1 MTKAL
6 VSLMTLSLA
15 LSACT
20 MAPTYERS
28 ALPVA
33 AEWPTAAPLPATGS
47 LKWRDLFTDPALQ
60 GTIQLA
66 LDNNR
71 DLRVAALNIERAR
84 ALYRIQRADL
94 LPTLDASAGGN
105 RSHSDTAGNSD
116 TYSADLNLDWE
127 LDLFGRIRSLN
138 RAALEDFL
146 ATQETRKAV
155 AISLIADTA
164 DAWLTLAADQDL
176 LAITRQTFAA
186 RRDAYDIAQG
196 RARLGA
202 IDDLELNQA
211 RVQFEEAREDIAN
224 IETQIDQDKAALTLL
239 AGAPLPGN
247 LLPAAL
253 HDQAVTASLPVGVP
267 SDVLLNRPDV
277 LAAEHDLKA
286 ANANI
291 GAARAAF
298 FPSISL
304 TGSADSASN
313 ALGDLFSNGTNSYSY
328 GVRLNLP
335 IFSGGANRAGLRSVQ
350 VNRDIALAQY
360 EKAIQSAFT
369 DVSQALAVRA
379 RIDERLSARQA
390 ATDAAQRSLTLSQA
404 RYRNGADSYLVLLD
418 AQRTLYGSQQS
429 LVNLRLAKASNLVAL
444 YRSVADTGGVD

>member
-6 VSLMTLSLA
+6 VSLTALSLA

-28 ALPVA
+28 PLPVA
-33 AEWPTAAPLPATGS
+33 AEWPVIAPLPAAGS
-47 LKWRDLFTDPALQ
+47 LKWRDLFIDPALQ
-60 GTIQLA
+60 DTIQLA

-105 RSHSDTAGNSD
+105 RVHSDTNGDSD

-146 ATQETRKAV
+146 ATQETRNAV

-186 RRDAYDIAQG
+186 RKEAYDIAQG

-211 RVQFEEAREDIAN
+211 RVQYEEAREDIAN
-224 IETQIDQDKAALTLL
+224 VETLIDQDKAALTLL

-247 LLPAAL
+247 LLPAAFN
-253 HDQAVTASLPVGVP
+253 DQAVAASLPIGIP

-304 TGSADSASN
+304 TGSAGSASN
-313 ALGDLFSNGTNSYSY
+313 DLSNLFSNGTNSYSY
-328 GVRLNLP
+328 GLRLNLP
-335 IFSGGANRAGLRSVQ
+335 IFSGGANRAALKSVQ
-350 VNRDIALAQY
+350 VNRNIALAQY

-369 DVSQALAVRA
+369 DVVQALAVRT
-379 RIDERLSARQA
+379 RIDERLFARQA
-390 ATDAAQRSLTLSQA
+390 ATDAAQRTLTLSQA
-404 RYRNGADSYLVLLD
+404 RYQNGADSYLVLLD

-444 YRSVADTGGVD
+444 YRSVADTSSLD

>member
-1 MTKAL
+1 MTRIVVSLIAL
-6 VSLMTLSLA
+6 VTA

-20 MAPTYERS
+20 MAPRYERS

-33 AEWPTAAPLPATGS
+33 SEWPVTAPVETQGS
-47 LKWRDLFTDPALQ
+47 LKWRDLFIDPALQ
-60 GTIQLA
+60 GTIRLA

-84 ALYRIQRADL
+84 AQYRIQRADL
-94 LPTLDASAGGN
+94 LPTLDASAGGT
-105 RSHSDTAGNSD
+105 RAHSDSAGDSD
-116 TYSADLNLDWE
+116 TYTADLNLDWE

-146 ATQETRKAV
+146 ATDETRNAV
-155 AISLIADTA
+155 TIALIADVA
-164 DAWLTLAADQDL
+164 DAWLTLASDQDL
-176 LAITRQTFAA
+176 LVITRQTLAT
-186 RRDAYDIAQG
+186 RKDAYDIAVG

-202 IDDLELNQA
+202 IGDLDLNQA
-211 RVQFEEAREDIAN
+211 RIQFEEAREDLAN
-224 IETQIDQDKAALTLL
+224 VQTLIDQDKAALTLL
-239 AGAPLPGN
+239 AGAPVPDR
-247 LLPAAL
+247 LLPAAFDD
-253 HDQAVTASLPVGVP
+253 HAVAGSLPVGIP
-267 SDVLLNRPDV
+267 SDVLLRRPDV

-304 TGSADSASN
+304 TGSAGSASG

-328 GVRLNLP
+328 GVRLNVP
-335 IFSGGANRAGLRSVQ
+335 IFSGGANLAGLKSVKI
-350 VNRDIALAQY
+350 NRDIALAQY

-369 DVSQALAVRA
+369 EVAQALAVRA

-390 ATDAAQRSLTLSQA
+390 ATDAARRSLSLSQA
-404 RYRNGADSYLVLLD
+404 RYQSGADSYLVLLD
-418 AQRTLYGSQQS
+418 AQRTLYSSEQS
-429 LVNLRLAKASNLVAL
+429 LVSLRLAKASNLVAL
-444 YRSVADTGGVD
+444 YRSVADTGSLD

>member
-1 MTKAL
+1 MTRTC
-6 VSLMTLSLA
+6 VSLAALSLV

-33 AEWPTAAPLPATGS
+33 AEWPVAATLPATGS

-71 DLRVAALNIERAR
+71 DLRIAALNIERAR

-94 LPTLDASAGGN
+94 LPTLDASAGGT
-105 RSHSDTAGNSD
+105 RSHSDISGDSD
-116 TYSADLNLDWE
+116 SYSADLNLDWE

-138 RAALEDFL
+138 RAAREDFL
-146 ATQETRKAV
+146 ATRETRNAV

-186 RRDAYDIAQG
+186 RKEAYDIAQG

-224 IETQIDQDKAALTLL
+224 VETLINQDKAALTLL
-239 AGAPLPGN
+239 AGASLPGN

-253 HDQAVTASLPVGVP
+253 PDQAIATSLPVALP

-277 LAAEHDLKA
+277 LAAEYDLKA
-286 ANANI
+286 AHANI

-304 TGSADSASN
+304 TGSTGSASN
-313 ALGDLFSNGTNSYSY
+313 ALGDLFSDGTNSYSY

-335 IFSGGANRAGLRSVQ
+335 IFSGGANRAGLKSVQ
-350 VNRDIALAQY
+350 INRDIALAQY

-390 ATDAAQRSLTLSQA
+390 ATEAAQRSLTLSQA
-404 RYRNGADSYLVLLD
+404 RYQNGADSYLLLLD

-444 YRSVADTGGVD
+444 YRSVADTGSLD

>member
-6 VSLMTLSLA
+6 VSVMALSLA

-20 MAPTYERS
+20 MAPAYKRS

-33 AEWPTAAPLPATGS
+33 AEWPVTAPLPNTGN

-84 ALYRIQRADL
+84 ALYRIQRADG
-94 LPTLDASAGGN
+94 LPVLDASAGGTHL
-105 RSHSDTAGNSD
+105 HSDASGDGDN
-116 TYSADLNLDWE
+116 YSADLNLDWE
-127 LDLFGRIRSLN
+127 LDLFGRIRALN
-138 RAALEDFL
+138 RAAREDFL
-146 ATQETRKAV
+146 ATQEARKAV

-164 DAWLTLAADQDL
+164 NAWLTLAADQDM
-176 LAITRQTFAA
+176 LAITRQTYAA
-186 RRDAYDIAQG
+186 RKDAYDIAQG

-202 IDDLELNQA
+202 IGDLELNQA

-224 IETQIDQDKAALTLL
+224 IETQIDQDKAAITLL
-239 AGAPLPGN
+239 TGAPLPAN
-247 LLPAAL
+247 LLPVAF
-253 HDQAVTASLPVGVP
+253 DDRAVAASLPVGIP

-304 TGSADSASN
+304 TGSAGSASD
-313 ALGDLFSNGTNSYSY
+313 ALGDLFSNGANSYSY

-335 IFSGGANRAGLRSVQ
+335 IFNGGANLAGLKSVQ
-350 VNRDIALAQY
+350 VNRDIVLARY
-360 EKAIQSAFT
+360 EKAIQSAFSEI
-369 DVSQALAVRA
+369 SQALAVRA

-390 ATDAAQRSLTLSQA
+390 ATDAARRSLSLSQA
-404 RYRNGADSYLVLLD
+404 RYQNGADSYLVLLD
-418 AQRTLYGSQQS
+418 AQRTLYASEQS
-429 LVNLRLAKASNLVAL
+429 LINLRLAKASNLVAL
-444 YRSVADTGGVD
+444 YRTVADTGSVD

>member
-6 VSLMTLSLA
+6 ASLMTLSLA

-239 AGAPLPGN
+239 AGNKPPSVDMPMQDISTVPVPLPR
-247 LLPAAL
+247 P
-253 HDQAVTASLPVGVP
+253 
-267 SDVLLNRPDV
+267 RPDRM
-277 LAAEHDLKA
+277 
-286 ANANI
+286 
-291 GAARAAF
+291 G
-298 FPSISL
+298 
-304 TGSADSASN
+304 
-313 ALGDLFSNGTNSYSY
+313 
-328 GVRLNLP
+328 
-335 IFSGGANRAGLRSVQ
+335 
-350 VNRDIALAQY
+350 
-360 EKAIQSAFT
+360 
-369 DVSQALAVRA
+369 
-379 RIDERLSARQA
+379 
-390 ATDAAQRSLTLSQA
+390 
-404 RYRNGADSYLVLLD
+404 
-418 AQRTLYGSQQS
+418 
-429 LVNLRLAKASNLVAL
+429 
-444 YRSVADTGGVD
+444 

>member
-1 MTKAL
+1 MTRTYI
-6 VSLMTLSLA
+6 SLAALSLV

-20 MAPTYERS
+20 MTPTYERS

-33 AEWPTAAPLPATGS
+33 AEWPVAVSLPATGS

-84 ALYRIQRADL
+84 ALYRIQRADG
-94 LPTLDASAGGN
+94 LPALDASAGGT
-105 RSHSDTAGNSD
+105 RTHSDALGDGDN
-116 TYSADLNLDWE
+116 YSADLNLDWE

-138 RAALEDFL
+138 RAAREDFL
-146 ATQETRKAV
+146 ATQEARKAV

-176 LAITRQTFAA
+176 LVITRQTYAA
-186 RRDAYDIAQG
+186 RKDAYDIAQG

-202 IDDLELNQA
+202 IGDLELNQA
-211 RVQFEEAREDIAN
+211 RVQLEEAREDIAN

-239 AGAPLPGN
+239 TGAPLAAS
-247 LLPAAL
+247 LLPVAF
-253 HDQAVTASLPVGVP
+253 DNQAVAASLPVGIP

-298 FPSISL
+298 FPTISL
-304 TGSADSASN
+304 TGSAGSASD
-313 ALGDLFSNGTNSYSY
+313 ALGDLFSDGTNSYSY

-335 IFSGGANRAGLRSVQ
+335 IFSGGANLAGLKSVQ
-350 VNRDIALAQY
+350 INRAIVLARY
-360 EKAIQSAFT
+360 EKAIQSAFSEI
-369 DVSQALAVRA
+369 SQALAVRA

-390 ATDAAQRSLTLSQA
+390 ATDAARRSLSLSQA
-404 RYRNGADSYLVLLD
+404 RYQNGADSYLVLLD
-418 AQRTLYGSQQS
+418 AQRTLYASEQS
-429 LVNLRLAKASNLVAL
+429 LINLRLARASNLVAL
-444 YRSVADTGGVD
+444 YRTVADTGSVD